1 MAASTRALFVSFL
14 AVVAAFIGSTIWAQQ
29 VARRIDEDALLI
41 SRAAA
46 PGIEVMS
53 GLRAELRALELE
65 VLRAADTGEGARVND
80 SRIRIDAL
88 MARALALPSDARES
102 RLLGR
107 LQAEMR
113 ALDVA
118 AERALEQARAG
129 HVQTAH
135 ETLGAQVRPRGDAAA
150 DLARQ
155 LVEYDAQ
162 LAAEAA
168 RRIESARARANR
180 FAYQLDALS
189 ALLALVAAGLA
200 LRAVRQVQRV
210 QDEHRAEVE
219 RKAEEL
225 EQFAGRVAHDV
236 LSPLGAVS
244 LSLGLAQQSA
254 TSTVKDALARGQ
266 QSLGRVRRIVDG
278 LLEFARA
285 GARPEAGARAEV
297 QPTVTGLE
305 QEIRPFAVKHGAA
318 LRIEPPP
325 ACSVACSQGVL
336 LSLLSNLMTNA
347 IKHLGDS
354 TRREVELRVK
364 RQRGRVLFEV
374 EDSGPGIPASL
385 GERIFEP
392 YVRGPKAGTPGI
404 GLGLATVKRLVES
417 HGGSVG
423 VRAAPRA
430 GALFWFEL
438 EESALP
444 EEILP
449 PPGES
454 ERARGIVATSA

>member
-347 IKHLGDS
+347 I
-354 TRREVELRVK
+354 
-364 RQRGRVLFEV
+364 
-374 EDSGPGIPASL
+374 
-385 GERIFEP
+385 
-392 YVRGPKAGTPGI
+392 
-404 GLGLATVKRLVES
+404 
-417 HGGSVG
+417 
-423 VRAAPRA
+423 
-430 GALFWFEL
+430 
-438 EESALP
+438 
-444 EEILP
+444 
-449 PPGES
+449 
-454 ERARGIVATSA
+454 